1 MSKKKTDEDIPQY
14 IKIIDMVESMAIPAV
29 NQDKMPFI
37 KILVD
42 EQEKV
47 IQMTSQGFND
57 WVRVN
62 FMEMYNKPA
71 ISSHLKEA
79 TGHLES
85 LARTTG
91 DKIQTSLRNAY
102 ISNSSYIDLANEQG
116 QVVKIDKDGWSLA
129 TKPEVYFTQ
138 SPSMAEIPLA
148 TGHGDFNELVSPY
161 LNLEDDNAKYL
172 LIASIVSAFFDLPS
186 KPFLLINGEQGSAK
200 STTTRIIG
208 ELLDPSAVK
217 TMVTPSSIDNLML
230 AAANCMILRIDN
242 ASKLS
247 EKMMN
252 IVCQLSTGLGFRK
265 RKLYADLDEIIFEIT
280 RMVILNGIESDL
292 VTAPDLLSRCIQLHL
307 PSIGSKQRL
316 PETKLWENFYRDRPA
331 ILGALYDVVSK
342 VIAIVDDIVVE
353 DSTRL
358 TDFCRVGV
366 ATEQV
371 MNWPKDSFMNAVKTM
386 QADAMDIALDADVFA
401 VGIKAVMERRTDWSG
416 TAEDLLR
423 IMNKSCSFDI
433 TSQPKWPTSARALGI
448 RLTKVIPPLRD
459 QGIDI
464 QKTKSGVRTITITNT
479 NPVAE
484 PRSRLPKSDLHSVY
498 SASE

>member
-1 MSKKKTDEDIPQY
+1 MSKKKEVDTPQY
-14 IKIIDMVESMAIPAV
+14 IKIIDMVMSLAILVV
-29 NQDKMPFI
+29 NQLKMPFI
-37 KILVD
+37 KIFLG

-47 IQMTSQGFND
+47 IPMSSQEFDD
-57 WVRVN
+57 WIRLN
-62 FMEMYNKPA
+62 YMEIEGGPA
-71 ISSHLKEA
+71 LTGHLKEA
-79 TGHLES
+79 KGHLNS

-91 DKIQTSLRNAY
+91 SKIQTYLRNAY
-102 ISNSSYIDLANEQG
+102 VNKSSYIDLINEQG

-148 TGHGDFNELVSPY
+148 TGHGDFNELVNPY
-161 LNLEDDNAKYL
+161 LNLEDENARYL
-172 LIASIVSAFFDLPS
+172 LVTSIVSAFFDLPS

-208 ELLDPSAVK
+208 ELLDPSSVK
-217 TMVTPSSIDNLML
+217 TMVTPSSNDNLML

-242 ASKLS
+242 GSKLS

-265 RKLYADLDEIIFEIT
+265 RKLYSDVDEIIFEIT

-307 PSIGSKQRL
+307 PSIGSKNRL
-316 PETKLWENFYRDRPA
+316 SETKLWANFYRDRPA
-331 ILGALYDVVSK
+331 ILGALYDIVSK
-342 VIAIVDDIVVE
+342 VIAIIDDVVVE

-366 ATEQV
+366 ATEKV
-371 MNWPKDSFMNAVKTM
+371 MGWPEGSFMNSVKTM
-386 QADAMDIALDADVFA
+386 QAEAMEIALDADVLA
-401 VGIKAVMERRTDWSG
+401 VGVKTIMERRPDWSG
-416 TAEDLLR
+416 TAEELLR

-464 QKTKSGVRTITITNT
+464 QKTKSGVRTITITNS
-479 NPVAE
+479 NPIVEAHTKE
-484 PRSRLPKSDLHSVY
+484 PRSDSL
-498 SASE
+498 SAFEV

>member
-1 MSKKKTDEDIPQY
+1 MSKGKKQDTPQWVKL
-14 IKIIDMVESMAIPAV
+14 IEMTTAMAESVV
-29 NQDKMPFI
+29 NQHKMPFI
-37 KILVD
+37 KILIE
-42 EQEKV
+42 EQEK
-47 IQMTSQGFND
+47 IISMDSQEFND
-57 WVRVN
+57 WLRLTYMDIYGVPVLSGN
-62 FMEMYNKPA
+62 
-71 ISSHLKEA
+71 LKEA
-79 TGHLES
+79 KEHLNS

-91 DKIQTSLRNAY
+91 SKIQTYLRNAY
-102 ISNSSYIDLANEQG
+102 VSKSSYIDLANEAG
-116 QVVKIDKDGWSLA
+116 QIVKIDEHGWSVA

-217 TMVTPSSIDNLML
+217 TMVTPSSKDNLML
-230 AAANCMILRIDN
+230 AAANCMILRLDN

-265 RKLYADLDEIIFEIT
+265 RKLYTDIDEIIFEIT

-316 PETKLWENFYRDRPA
+316 PETKLWDNFYRDRPA

-342 VIAIVDDIVVE
+342 VITIIDDVEVE

-358 TDFCRVGV
+358 TDFCRVGT

-371 MNWPKDSFMNAVKTM
+371 MGWPKGAFMNAVKTM
-386 QADAMDIALDADVFA
+386 QAEAMDIALDADVMA
-401 VGIKAVMERRTDWSG
+401 VAIKKVMERRKDWSG
-416 TAEDLLR
+416 TAEELLR
-423 IMNKSCSFDI
+423 IMNKSCDFEV
-433 TSQPKWPTSARALGI
+433 TSQTKWPSSARALGI
-448 RLTKVIPPLRD
+448 RLTKVIPPLRE

-464 QKTKSGVRTITITNT
+464 KKTKSGVRLINITNA
-479 NPVAE
+479 NPIAE
-484 PRSRLPKSDLHSVY
+484 PRTRAPKSALRSVY